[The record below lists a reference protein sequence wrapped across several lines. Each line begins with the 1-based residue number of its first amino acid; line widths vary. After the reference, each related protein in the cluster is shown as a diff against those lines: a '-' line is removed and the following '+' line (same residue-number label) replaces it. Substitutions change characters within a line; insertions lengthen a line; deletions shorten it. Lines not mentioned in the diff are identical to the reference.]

1 MGNAKS
7 IANSIIFPAP
17 QASYDHNLPDLIWI
31 PKRFAG
37 KYSNGDKISSGSFPA
52 LYIRSPRPSS
62 LFFIYLHANCC
73 DVGLIKPELYD
84 ISEGVNA
91 SIIAVEYPGYGI
103 SPEINVA
110 TGPSIDLRVIATFY
124 FLLSLGIQPSSI
136 VFFGRSIGTGPA
148 ACIAS
153 HFSKKGIE
161 CGGVI
166 LQAPYVSIHKIVQAT
181 SISIYTDSNIDT
193 SVSIDS
199 DNVNSVDTIRADTAY
214 LVPLYLHTHNSEY
227 FPLGSWLVDNFWDT
241 EKSLREI
248 NTNIPVLIIHGLL
261 DEIVPVGH
269 GKKLY
274 ESCTSE
280 FKMADFQPKSKH
292 NYYSIKEDLV
302 EPIKKFVEQY
312 SISTNNPVV
321 EVSLPNWCYF
331 NSKHML
337 KKKSITSNSSHN
349 TLSSSRTLSLQ
360 PSRSLSIRTGSQVP
374 TSRSNITSSPLNDAA
389 ASVTENEELN
399 EADLGTSVNRNICYN
414 NFSSSLEGHLGHSK
428 RGNNSKQ

>member
-166 LQAPYVSIHKIVQAT
+166 LQAPYVSIHKIVQ
-181 SISIYTDSNIDT
+181 
-193 SVSIDS
+193 
-199 DNVNSVDTIRADTAY
+199 
-214 LVPLYLHTHNSEY
+214 EY

-414 NFSSSLEGHLGHSK
+414 NFSSSLEGLCQRNSINSK
-428 RGNNSKQ
+428 DISDIVNEAITRNNNS